1 MKRIKYF
8 SILTLI
14 FGAFAFACNEDVVGP
29 LGGGGDDEDDD
40 PIIMPPPPPQ
50 GGNAGSAD
58 TVNIY

>member
-29 LGGGGDDEDDD
+29 LGGGDDEDDD
-40 PIIMPPPPPQ
+40 PIVLPPPPPPPGQ
-50 GGNAGSAD
+50 STEGGD
-58 TVNIY
+58 TLNI